1 MRIYFSLGEK
11 FLLKGLFA
19 FFLPPLESSSS
30 SDRSFQRRTR
40 LESSLDFRPKTQKS
54 MSFHTPLKKSTSE
67 QFSLV
72 WCCPFPKKDISYL
85 FYHLLFSYCSIF
97 TGPFLGTAFNWIELN
112 ALSIKIYADWF
123 TISFDSGFHLSR
135 LDWKYQ
141 QKTINGNQL
150 AAESWKSNWNWI
162 RRDFY
167 LFMVRLLGILIS

>member
-72 WCCPFPKKDISYL
+72 WCCPFPKKDISSNFYYLL
-85 FYHLLFSYCSIF
+85 FYLLVEFLQAL
-97 TGPFLGTAFNWIELN
+97 FLGTAFNWIELN

-123 TISFDSGFHLSR
+123 TILFDSGFPFVQIR
-135 LDWKYQ
+135 LEIPTK
-141 QKTINGNQL
+141 NN
-150 AAESWKSNWNWI
+150 
-162 RRDFY
+162 
-167 LFMVRLLGILIS
+167 

>member
-72 WCCPFPKKDISYL
+72 WCCPFPKKDISSNFYYILTIL
-85 FYHLLFSYCSIF
+85 FAGWVF

-123 TISFDSGFHLSR
+123 TILFDSGFPFVQIR
-135 LDWKYQ
+135 LEIPTK
-141 QKTINGNQL
+141 NN
-150 AAESWKSNWNWI
+150 
-162 RRDFY
+162 
-167 LFMVRLLGILIS
+167 